1 VQKTFFLFE
10 THMNLS
16 SLPHERERR
25 WLIDP
30 KSLALTNLDG
40 HPFSLITQGYL
51 SAAGTVPV
59 FRIRFY
65 QDPLTQTL
73 TEAVQTVKAPTGD
86 GMAEVEFPIPEDAA
100 PQLMAMATAKLTK
113 VRYCIQHSNGQ
124 VIELDLFKGDVLE
137 QRLIIA
143 EIELPSFDAPVTVPP
158 WFGPEITGIRA
169 LSNVEI
175 AYNPRAAAH
184 LAEEILENARNHF

>member
-1 VQKTFFLFE
+1 M
-10 THMNLS
+10 MNLS
-16 SLPHERERR
+16 SIPRERERR

-51 SAAGTVPV
+51 SPPGATPV
-59 FRIRFY
+59 FRVRFY

-86 GMAEVEFPIPEDAA
+86 GMAEVEFPIPEAA
-100 PQLMAMATAKLTK
+100 AQQLMAMATAKLTK
-113 VRYCIQHSNGQ
+113 VRYCVPHSHGQ

-137 QRLIIA
+137 RRLIIA
-143 EIELPSFDAPVTVPP
+143 EIELPSFDAPVTVPT

-175 AYNPRAAAH
+175 AYNPRGAAH
-184 LAEEILENARNHF
+184 LAAEILENARNHF